1 MSIIITKTFFQGVIT
16 VLKGP
21 AKICERLAFAR
32 YLDLNENSGSH
43 EVVLRQLNVSH
54 EGPRD
59 VLIKRF
65 N

>member
-1 MSIIITKTFFQGVIT
+1 MSLYTFFQGVIT
-16 VLKGP
+16 VLKGA
-21 AKICERLAFAR
+21 AKICERLAFVR
-32 YLDLNENSGSH
+32 YLDLDENTGSH

-54 EGPRD
+54 GGRRY